1 MFLIDSV
8 KLWMWLNVLL
18 PLSLNNSF
26 QCYYSLYIAVL
37 VDTQCSEPR
46 KQFLHFSKYFRLE
59 YFTVVLKENATSREL
74 KQLSLF
80 NYKKLNVT
88 KKKKRVRNI
97 LWISAFK
104 TTFKRIVFSKLLI
117 VLPVIRIIFFI
128 PMYLGGAH
136 KNTVSVNKQV
146 AELLSKP
153 LKRAA
158 NTIIPNS
165 PSLKDRTALT
175 VSLMANAFV
184 FAKENTDYF

>member
-1 MFLIDSV
+1 MAFLSYVTQLIRRQTMFTTTRTIIFFQLCVGILSNSILVLWFGAFPAYLQMFLIDSV

-88 KKKKRVRNI
+88 KKKE
-97 LWISAFK
+97 LE
-104 TTFKRIVFSKLLI
+104 
-117 VLPVIRIIFFI
+117 IFFEF
-128 PMYLGGAH
+128 LH
-136 KNTVSVNKQV
+136 
-146 AELLSKP
+146 
-153 LKRAA
+153 LK
-158 NTIIPNS
+158 
-165 PSLKDRTALT
+165 
-175 VSLMANAFV
+175 
-184 FAKENTDYF
+184 